1 MLNQASVFG
10 LNQRHVPT
18 RRHFLHALPDIVG
31 KVQTSIM
38 PRSPLH
44 TKTLPESFLAK
55 KQKILKALAIPL
67 SSYTDRSPK
76 GSVDDE
82 IKDLVDRINQ
92 LEGIV
97 TTSSCAGRISVFLQG
112 TNKSLQAG
120 GDDEEGEGVQDE
132 ADKGGENDDDGGVV
146 RLRQQVPTSAP
157 GGKGRGGR
165 WLFVSH
171 EPVKVPSKQ
180 GLGETPL
187 FRLFGLSHVSLATK
201 ELNISQ
207 VRFVRF
213 QFEPMVSRMD
223 QEPAVIQPSSLCPR
237 QILHIMAASL
247 QHAREL
253 LSAAINAGFRESGV
267 QSLKNLDDP
276 NSFPMVAV
284 RTSGLALS
292 SLIGCMQDSE
302 NEEEIQG
309 LVNEAYLEIL
319 LSIANE
325 RFAQNS
331 ERVQRFSDN
340 LFQKESEIGSAWE
353 DKRVRQERKRA
364 EGLGQQQRL
373 REEKK
378 EQNDLRQNDDC
389 MRLGEDE

>member
-1 MLNQASVFG
+1 
-10 LNQRHVPT
+10 
-18 RRHFLHALPDIVG
+18 
-31 KVQTSIM
+31 M
-38 PRSPLH
+38 PRSPIH
-44 TKTLPESFLAK
+44 TKPLPESFLAK
-55 KQKILKALAIPL
+55 KQKILKALAIPS

-76 GSVDDE
+76 GSVDDG

-120 GDDEEGEGVQDE
+120 EDDEEGEGVQDE
-132 ADKGGENDDDGGVV
+132 VDKGAEKNDDDGGVG
-146 RLRQQVPTSAP
+146 RLKRQVTTSVP

-180 GLGETPL
+180 GLGEKPL
-187 FRLFGLSHVSLATK
+187 FTLFGLSHVPRTTK

-213 QFEPMVSRMD
+213 QFEPMVSRKD

-247 QHAREL
+247 QHAQEL
-253 LSAAINAGFRESGV
+253 LPAAINAGFRESGV

-292 SLIGCMQDSE
+292 SLIGCMQDSK

-309 LVNEAYLEIL
+309 LVNEEYLEML

-331 ERVQRFSDN
+331 ERVRRFSDN
-340 LFQKESEIGSAWE
+340 LFQKESEVGSVWE
-353 DKRVRQERKRA
+353 DQRARQERKRA
-364 EGLGQQQRL
+364 EGLKQQQRL
-373 REEKK
+373 REERKGQ
-378 EQNDLRQNDDC
+378 EDLRNNGDC
-389 MRLGEDE
+389 MALRGDE